1 MSSGDYPNYWKP
13 NRVRIECRSK
23 TFIFTLRT
31 SGYQFNSM
39 MIQRLGSGLGH
50 RPLVVRPRLT
60 ILRPAKYSTLQN
72 DGRQIL
78 GSIEGGLKSGPAEP
92 MPEDAKGQAVSALRR
107 IGLVLRLAFY
117 AGLGVCVTGTIGFVG
132 LHLWIEYLELSP
144 PQTTTRNDQSI
155 IKYSWEDEIKVS
167 LICN

>member
-1 MSSGDYPNYWKP
+1 MQIED
-13 NRVRIECRSK
+13 NRIYFENFLDTNASHLLDS
-23 TFIFTLRT
+23 I
-31 SGYQFNSM
+31 
-39 MIQRLGSGLGH
+39 
-50 RPLVVRPRLT
+50 T
-60 ILRPAKYSTLQN
+60 ILGELTSLILRHQHSVYFPRRPSDDSQLDDDSGATDLVW
-72 DGRQIL
+72 DIDR
-78 GSIEGGLKSGPAEP
+78 SIEGGLKSGPAEP

-155 IKYSWEDEIKVS
+155 IKYSWEDEIKR
-167 LICN
+167 CH